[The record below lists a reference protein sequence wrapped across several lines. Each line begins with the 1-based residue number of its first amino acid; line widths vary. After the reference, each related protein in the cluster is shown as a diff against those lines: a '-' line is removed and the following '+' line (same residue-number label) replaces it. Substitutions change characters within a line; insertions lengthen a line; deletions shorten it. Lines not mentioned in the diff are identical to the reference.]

1 MGFMTEDE
9 KMRTRYYLGYSATDP
24 GYITIDS
31 VIESYNS
38 TESRS
43 KIIKEILGR
52 LDKIEL
58 EMMRLHES
66 AIAST
71 MGDAELNP
79 KRYSALKHA
88 GMREVTALSSYIGI
102 PIANNI
108 FASGWTGGYLKH
120 G

>member
-1 MGFMTEDE
+1 MGFITEDE
-9 KMRTRYYLGYSATDP
+9 KARIRYYLGYAATDN
-24 GYITIDS
+24 GVINIDPVVQS
-31 VIESYNS
+31 YDGIE
-38 TESRS
+38 TRA

-108 FASGWTGGYLKH
+108 FVSGWQGGYLKH